1 MPGSKHAATD
11 QARQHITAAQV
22 GRQLRAAFEPVPVGA
37 GDFTDLLAQIDRAE
51 RAQGEGAADQRKV
64 AAE

>member
-1 MPGSKHAATD
+1 MPRSKHAGPD
-11 QARQHITAAQV
+11 QARQHIAAAQI

-37 GDFTDLLAQIDRAE
+37 GVFADLLTQLDRAE
-51 RAQGEGAADQRKV
+51 RAERQV

>member
-1 MPGSKHAATD
+1 MPRSKHAGPD

-22 GRQLRAAFEPVPVGA
+22 GRQLRAAFEPVPLA
-37 GDFTDLLAQIDRAE
+37 GDFADLLAQLDRAE
-51 RAQGEGAADQRKV
+51 RAERQV